1 MTPSHQTEKPFEFVQ
16 TSLFGEPEIVQ
27 VKPKRKKRQGAER
40 IDPPPA
46 SPPPSPPSVVS
57 RWARAKRRTVGA
69 GIAVWRSA
77 RWAQK
82 HKSDIKTAWWV
93 AGLVAAAIAMGV
105 SWWGFTHWQGEIF
118 GYRVKVNK
126 KLPAPD
132 TGWDGQLREE
142 PKPPTKRKP
151 PEVPK

>member
-1 MTPSHQTEKPFEFVQ
+1 MTPNDQQPEQLGEYLQT
-16 TSLFGEPEIVQ
+16 TLFGEPEIVRP
-27 VKPKRKKRQGAER
+27 KPKRKKRQGAGR
-40 IDPPPA
+40 LDPPPA
-46 SPPPSPPSVVS
+46 SPPPSPPPVVS
-57 RWARAKRRTVGA
+57 RWATVKRRTVGA
-69 GIAVWRSA
+69 GIALWRSA

-93 AGLVAAAIAMGV
+93 AGIVAAAIAMGA

-126 KLPAPD
+126 KLPAPN

-142 PKPPTKRKP
+142 PKPTKRKT